1 MYDLK
6 VEKQAAKYPKKLDK
20 PNQKRLM
27 NALMALA
34 ENPFADASVK
44 RMKGYTSTFRKRVGD
59 FRIIFDVDQGQP
71 IVLVWRL
78 VAVAIFIKNRKTP
91 SLFLKKGRFF
101 LYRPI
106 LSSANGCIRWNHKD
120 KMCTTIDF
128 VVY

>member
-71 IVLVWRL
+71 IVLV
-78 VAVAIFIKNRKTP
+78 
-91 SLFLKKGRFF
+91 
-101 LYRPI
+101 
-106 LSSANGCIRWNHKD
+106 
-120 KMCTTIDF
+120 
-128 VVY
+128 